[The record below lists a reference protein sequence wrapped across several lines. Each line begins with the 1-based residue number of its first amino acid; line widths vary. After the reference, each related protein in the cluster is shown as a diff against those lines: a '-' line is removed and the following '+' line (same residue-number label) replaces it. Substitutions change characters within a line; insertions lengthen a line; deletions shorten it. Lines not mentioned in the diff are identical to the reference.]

1 MSIFL
6 LLNLVRLEL
15 QCKIGVWI
23 NSGGINSLGR
33 PKFELGSL
41 SRKVRRLN
49 RAFVLYCSWKINRQ
63 IIRIIESKS
72 THSSWI
78 FRKLVQFSETGIWFA
93 LTSGYSGRLC
103 YAHFS
108 RENQIFEMSFNLFSD
123 FKEPIVSSPLKYD
136 SLKRKSRHFLLAC
149 ICGFGT
155 NRRAE
160 KSAICE
166 WSRDTPDTTRFLN
179 VDLSEVVRWEVVD
192 CWPIPSRRA
201 CGPKVDWQIVGYFT
215 NVQLSS
221 DDGISPENHAAKFK
235 CE

>member
-6 LLNLVRLEL
+6 LLNLVRLEW

-23 NSGGINSLGR
+23 NSGGLNSLGR

-93 LTSGYSGRLC
+93 LTSGYSGRLAMLILIGQTKSLKC
-103 YAHFS
+103 HLICFRIS
-108 RENQIFEMSFNLFSD
+108 KN
-123 FKEPIVSSPLKYD
+123 PIVSSPLKYD

-149 ICGFGT
+149 IFGFGT
-155 NRRAE
+155 NRRVE
-160 KSAICE
+160 KSAIWE
-166 WSRDTPDTTRFLN
+166 WSRDTQGTTRFHN

-192 CWPIPSRRA
+192 CWPIPSCMWTKSRL
-201 CGPKVDWQIVGYFT
+201 GK
-215 NVQLSS
+215 
-221 DDGISPENHAAKFK
+221 
-235 CE
+235 